1 LIENPHQVVI
11 VLTPE
16 NLGHKGTPF
25 DEEFDCEFE
34 GHKDELRLSVR
45 ILNPCGTDI
54 GSTIVKY
61 NVSFPVFEF
70 SS

>member
-1 LIENPHQVVI
+1 LIENPQQVVI

-16 NLGHKGTPF
+16 NLGHEGTPF
-25 DEEFDCEFE
+25 DEEFDGEFK

-45 ILNPCGTDI
+45 ILYPRSTDI

-61 NVSFPVFEF
+61 NVSLPVFEF